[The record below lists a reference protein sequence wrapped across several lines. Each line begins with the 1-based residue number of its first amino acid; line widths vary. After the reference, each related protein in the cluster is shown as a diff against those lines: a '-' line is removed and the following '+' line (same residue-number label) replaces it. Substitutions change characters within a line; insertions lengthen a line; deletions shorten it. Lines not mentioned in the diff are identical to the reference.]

1 MLKSSEK
8 NNQIN
13 SITSGTK
20 LQGDLVSSGDV
31 RIDGHLIGSVKTQGR
46 LVLGE
51 TGVLEGQVSC
61 KTAVISGE
69 LKATITSEELLT
81 LRSTSKLSGEIITG
95 QLAVEPGAIFT
106 GKCSMGPVIKKINK
120 DESKAHKSD
129 NEKSA

>member
-69 LKATITSEELLT
+69 LVWG
-81 LRSTSKLSGEIITG
+81 RSL
-95 QLAVEPGAIFT
+95 
-106 GKCSMGPVIKKINK
+106 KK
-120 DESKAHKSD
+120 
-129 NEKSA
+129 